1 MKNFLLFVCFLI
13 ANTAIS
19 QEVLTTLINNPILMQ
34 NKVAMKQHKS
44 ALALPFIDDFSYPST
59 EPDNTL
65 WSFSSV
71 FVNRTYPINPPTIGV
86 ATFDGLNANGLAY
99 AIDIS
104 IPQGEAD
111 TLLSQEIDLSNIST
125 AYFMFYYQPQ
135 GLGDNPQTEDS
146 LILEF
151 KDVNNNWHVQWK
163 KYGGYSYEFKKRA
176 FIINTSNYLTN
187 NFQFRFRNKAT
198 LSGNFDHWHI
208 DYVKVDQ
215 FNNSSDTTSLEDV
228 SFVYNSPS
236 FLSRYNEMPWTHFLN
251 NELSEML
258 DTVDVL
264 IRNNDA
270 SISVEYQYNVYTN
283 GSQIAHYP
291 SLGVWR
297 NESIFDYDSIIGN
310 FSFSNPPISV
320 SSSVFNSIIPDS
332 ASFTIEHII
341 ETGANDYK
349 LNDTLY
355 RIQNFF
361 SHFSYD
367 DGIAESA
374 YGINVNGAKLAYQFK
389 LNRPDTLRAI
399 QMYFPQ
405 MLDSVNHIPFK
416 LTIWDNINGSGS
428 IIYQQTVQPVHTEN
442 GDFHTY
448 HLDSLFQLVGTFY
461 IGWEQ
466 TTNDLLN
473 IGLDKNLHANQYMY
487 YNVGAGWTNS
497 QFPGS
502 WMIRPIVSQKTLP
515 TSINEASP
523 SFSIYPN
530 PAHSQLYI
538 KTNDNSNRLTM
549 YNMQGV
555 IVKQVH
561 LQNTLTSISIADLS
575 PALYII
581 KVETK
586 TGSSHQKLLIK

>member
-1 MKNFLLFVCFLI
+1 MKNPLLFLCFLI

-34 NKVAMKQHKS
+34 NKVAIKQHKS
-44 ALALPFIDDFSYPST
+44 ALALPFIDDFSYSST
-59 EPDNTL
+59 QPDNTL

-71 FVNRTYPINPPTIGV
+71 FLNRTYPINPPTIGV

-111 TLLSQEIDLSNIST
+111 TLLSQEIDLSNVDT
-125 AYFMFYYQPQ
+125 AFFLFYYQPQ

-163 KYGGYSYEFKKRA
+163 KQGGYSHEFKKRA
-176 FIINTSNYLTN
+176 FIINTSNYLIN

-270 SISVEYQYNVYTN
+270 SISVEYQYNVYSN

-502 WMIRPIVSQKTLP
+502 WMIRPVVSQKTLP
-515 TSINEASP
+515 TSINEAIP

-555 IVKQVH
+555 IVKQVQ

-586 TGSSHQKLLIK
+586 KGSSHQKLLIK

>member
-1 MKNFLLFVCFLI
+1 MKNSLLFVCFLI

-59 EPDNTL
+59 QPDNTL

-111 TLLSQEIDLSNIST
+111 TLLSQEIDLSSVGT
-125 AYFMFYYQPQ
+125 AFLLFYYQPQ

-163 KYGGYSYEFKKRA
+163 KHGGYSHEFKKRA

-228 SFVYNSPS
+228 SFVFNSPS

-270 SISVEYQYNVYTN
+270 SISVEYQYNVYSN

-341 ETGANDYK
+341 KTGANDYK

-361 SHFSYD
+361 SHFAYD

-405 MLDSVNHIPFK
+405 MLDTVNHIPFK

-428 IIYQQTVQPVHTEN
+428 IIHQQEVYPVHTEN

-502 WMIRPIVSQKTLP
+502 WMIRPVVSQKTLP

-586 TGSSHQKLLIK
+586 KGSSHQKLLIK

>member
-1 MKNFLLFVCFLI
+1 MRNLLIILCFLI
-13 ANTAIS
+13 SNTIFT
-19 QEVLTTLINNPILMQ
+19 QEVISDLYSISYLSENEFTVKQ
-34 NKVAMKQHKS
+34 NKSV
-44 ALALPFIDDFSYPST
+44 LALPFIDDFSYSASQ
-59 EPDNTL
+59 PDNNL
-65 WSFSSV
+65 WNSSSV
-71 FVNRTYPINPPTIGV
+71 FINRSYPINPPTIGV
-86 ATFDGLNANGLAY
+86 ATFDGLNAKGLAY
-99 AIDIS
+99 SIDIS
-104 IPQGEAD
+104 NPQGQAD
-111 TLLSQEIDLSNIST
+111 TLLSQEIDLSNVNT
-125 AYFMFYYQPQ
+125 AYLLFYYQPQ

-151 KDVNNNWHVQWK
+151 KEVNNNWIEKWK
-163 KYGGYSYEFKKRA
+163 KKGEYSYEFKKQA
-176 FIINTSNYLTN
+176 IIINSSDYLTN

-208 DYVKVDQ
+208 DYVKIDE
-215 FNNSSDTTSLEDV
+215 FNTPLDTTILEDV

-251 NELSEML
+251 NELAEML
-258 DTVDVL
+258 DTVNIL
-264 IRNNDA
+264 IRNN
-270 SISVEYQYNVYTN
+270 N
-283 GSQIAHYP
+283 GSINVEHKYNIYENDVLISSYP
-291 SLGVWR
+291 FYNFTISNW
-297 NESIFDYDSIIGN
+297 SPSIGN
-310 FSFSNPPISV
+310 FSVPISV
-320 SSSVFNSIIPDS
+320 SNSAFNSITPDS
-332 ASFTIEHII
+332 ASFIIEHII
-341 ETGANDYK
+341 ETGTNDYK
-349 LNDTLY
+349 YNDTLY

-374 YGINVNGAKLAYQFK
+374 YGINVNGAKMAYQFK

-428 IIYQQTVQPVHTEN
+428 IIYQQEVYPVHTEY

-466 TTNDLLN
+466 TSNDLLN

-502 WMIRPIVSQKTLP
+502 WMMRPILSQKTLP
-515 TSINEASP
+515 SIISEKS
-523 SFSIYPN
+523 STFSIYPN
-530 PAHSQLYI
+530 PAHTQLYV
-538 KTNDNSNRLTM
+538 NSEGNGNLLSI
-549 YNMQGV
+549 YNIQGV
-555 IVKQVH
+555 VVKQVY
-561 LQNTLTSISIADLS
+561 LQTTLVTISISDLS
-575 PALYII
+575 SALYII
-581 KVETK
+581 EVSNKNGK
-586 TGSSHQKLLIK
+586 SYQKLLVK